1 MQVGIWQGTCHIQVP
16 GTEHWKA
23 MGRMAGYLKG
33 KNILGRVMKIPSNQ
47 SVANYSDAS
56 YGVRSVSGNI
66 CTVGGTV
73 TSWSSRTQKITTLS
87 STESEYVALGECG
100 QELKFVSMLLAE
112 IGIGEVPGT
121 IFEDNEGAIFLAKN
135 QQVSMRTK
143 HIDVR
148 YHFIRDL
155 IQDGYLNLQYVS
167 TDNNYADFMT
177 KNVSKDIL
185 RKLFS
190 SGVQNGD
197 IMIKRENVGR
207 SRLVGTEMAGDN
219 SPGNVLINDG
229 THQSR
234 KGSCK

>member
-1 MQVGIWQGTCHIQVP
+1 MRCLV
-16 GTEHWKA
+16 
-23 MGRMAGYLKG
+23 L
-33 KNILGRVMKIPSNQ
+33 
-47 SVANYSDAS
+47 
-56 YGVRSVSGNI
+56 
-66 CTVGGTV
+66 
-73 TSWSSRTQKITTLS
+73 
-87 STESEYVALGECG
+87 
-100 QELKFVSMLLAE
+100 
-112 IGIGEVPGT
+112 

-234 KGSCK
+234 KGSCE